1 MMIHAI
7 KGMNDILPGSKEPF
21 LDSAVWERLLGV
33 FRQVLEGYGY
43 RWIIPPIVEDTS
55 LFSRGIGAETD
66 VVSKEMYTFSDRG
79 ERSLTLRPEATAS
92 VVRAFIEH
100 NLCNTSP
107 VQRFWYFGPMFRAE
121 RPQKGR
127 YRQFYQI
134 GAEMFGASHPSSE
147 AELLLL
153 LKQVCDKL
161 GLPDVQIKLNT
172 LGDDESRTKYRQ
184 GLLTY
189 LVEHQSI
196 LCESCQKRLH
206 INPLRVLDCKRDS
219 CKNVVKNA
227 PDMLD
232 SLTSTASAYFAEL
245 EKLLADLGIYYIR
258 DKHLV
263 RGLDY
268 YTGVIFEFTSPVL
281 GAQDAILGGGRYDK
295 LVQELD
301 GPSVPALG
309 FAAGV
314 ERLALIL
321 AQQTIKVPVTD
332 LYLVPMAETYA
343 HALKLAE
350 QLRPAIAVEV
360 DVTGHKLKQQM
371 RRADK
376 LQSRFA
382 LVLGSDELAKG
393 KARLKDLRLATEQ
406 EVELSAEGL
415 IRVVKGS

>member
-7 KGMNDILPGSKEPF
+7 KGMNDVLPGAKERF
-21 LDSAVWERLLGV
+21 LDSAVWEKLLGT
-33 FRQVLEGYGY
+33 FRNVLESYGY
-43 RWIIPPIVEDTS
+43 RWMIPPVVEDTS
-55 LFSRGIGAETD
+55 LFSRGIGTETD

-92 VVRAFIEH
+92 VVRAYIEH
-100 NLCNTSP
+100 NLCNTDP

-134 GAEMFGASHPSSE
+134 GGEMFGAAHPSAD

-161 GLPDVQIKLNT
+161 HLPNVQIKLNT
-172 LGDDESRTKYRQ
+172 LGDDASRTQYRQ
-184 GLLTY
+184 ALLTY
-189 LVEHQSI
+189 LVGHEAT

-206 INPLRVLDCKRDS
+206 INPLRVLDCKREN
-219 CKNVVKNA
+219 CKAIVQDA

-232 SLTSTASAYFAEL
+232 SLTPEAAGYFAEL
-245 EKLLADLGIYYIR
+245 ETLLAQLGVDYSR

-268 YTGVIFEFTSPVL
+268 YTGVIFEFTSQAL

-301 GPSVPALG
+301 GPSVPAIG

-321 AQQTIKVPVTD
+321 SQQEIQVAPTD

-343 HALKLAE
+343 QALLLAD

-360 DVTGHKLKQQM
+360 DVTGNKLKQQM

-376 LQSRFA
+376 LQARFA
-382 LVLGSDELAKG
+382 LVLGSDEIVNG
-393 KARLKDLRLATEQ
+393 QARLKDLHAGTEQ
-406 EVELSAEGL
+406 VVELSPAAL
-415 IRVVKGS
+415 ISAVKG